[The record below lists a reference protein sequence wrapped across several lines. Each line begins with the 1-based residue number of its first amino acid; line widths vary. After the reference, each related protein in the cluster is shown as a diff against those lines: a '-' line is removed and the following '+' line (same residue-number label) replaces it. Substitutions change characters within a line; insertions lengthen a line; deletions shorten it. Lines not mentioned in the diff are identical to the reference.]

1 MFFSHTPKSR
11 MRYVLVFG
19 ITALVIVSP
28 ATETPASQK
37 DDPREHPPKLL
48 NYSKMTTPHA
58 SRAAPPVPCLLV
70 TSAPLFWMVHRD
82 RSLPDYDVLQTMA
95 RLLSCVGGGNFR

>member
-1 MFFSHTPKSR
+1 MFFSHTPKNR

-37 DDPREHPPKLL
+37 DDSREHPPKLL
-48 NYSKMTTPHA
+48 NYSKMTTQQLVNEGEEIIFGGLGLAKLQGAVGKGQCTLCHA
-58 SRAAPPVPCLLV
+58 THP
-70 TSAPLFWMVHRD
+70 
-82 RSLPDYDVLQTMA
+82 
-95 RLLSCVGGGNFR
+95 

>member
-48 NYSKMTTPHA
+48 NYSKMTTPRA
-58 SRAAPPVPCLLV
+58 SRASTSCTVSSCNIGSSLLDGSQGSEP
-70 TSAPLFWMVHRD
+70 TGL
-82 RSLPDYDVLQTMA
+82 
-95 RLLSCVGGGNFR
+95 